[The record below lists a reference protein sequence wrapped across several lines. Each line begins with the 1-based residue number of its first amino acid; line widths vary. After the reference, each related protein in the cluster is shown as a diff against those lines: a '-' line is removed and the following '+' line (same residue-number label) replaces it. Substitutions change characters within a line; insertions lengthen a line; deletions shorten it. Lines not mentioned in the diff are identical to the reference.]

1 MMLTKKSS
9 LFPSRR
15 SIKTN
20 HGSFTT
26 A

>member
-1 MMLTKKSS
+1 MLSKKSP

-20 HGSFTT
+20 SSFTT

>member
-1 MMLTKKSS
+1 MLTKKSPS
-9 LFPSRR
+9 FPSRR

-20 HGSFTT
+20 HSSFTT

>member
-1 MMLTKKSS
+1 MLSKKSS

-20 HGSFTT
+20 RGSFTT